1 MPAPLR
7 VRSFRS
13 ILAVGWAVLASVPLA
28 VASPSLARVEPP
40 GARQGAE
47 VEIRIVG
54 SELDGA
60 EQVFF
65 EEGRVEVVS
74 FEQDKD
80 NTLKAKLRIPAV
92 CPPGPQRVRVRTV
105 NGLSDLR
112 MFQVFSSDIIEEKE
126 PNDAFDKAAT
136 IEPGKSIWGWIR
148 GEDID
153 SYKIHLPAGGH
164 VSAVVDAIGLD
175 QVMIDPYVELVDAE
189 GFVIASCDDHPLL
202 RQDAVLSATVKTEGD
217 YYLRVRESAYAG
229 NGIYVLHVGTFATA
243 HVAFPPGG
251 PEGTA
256 FDVEWFGDPRGT
268 FRQQVTLS
276 APGVDGLAR
285 VQPVRD
291 GQATPL
297 LVPFRVTP
305 HPVTREQEP
314 NNDIKTAT
322 KVAAPA
328 AVAARMD
335 ASDDVDWIRV
345 TAPAG
350 STWKVAAW
358 GSRLGS
364 PVDLVVAVHRDND
377 KHDRITSND
386 DAEGSD
392 AVVQVATPAEGSFLV
407 RVNDFQKRGGPSF
420 VYWLDVTPAIPEVT
434 VALAP
439 AVTNTQERLVASVP
453 RGNRTA
459 LFFNATRTG
468 FNDPV
473 ALALASLPQG
483 VTAFTTPIADGV
495 PGSLVVLEASADAA
509 PQTTLADVQ
518 LTKSGTAA
526 AAPSSERIG
535 GLRQPTTVVF
545 GEPNNTPYRTVL
557 GDRLPVAVVQE
568 APVTIELVP
577 PPVPVVRR
585 GSMNLKVKIIGGD
598 SYPGRVRLELPLKP
612 PGIGAATLDVKQG
625 QTEAEFPINCAADA
639 MIKDWQIAV
648 LAALVPPQEAAGA
661 APKPAGNPWRAGR
674 GAWISSKPTTLS
686 VAEPMIDFAAEKT
699 TAEQGTDT
707 KLVFAVSK
715 KGEFTGVAKATLVGL
730 PIKCEAPTLDVR
742 PGDEKFEFTIKVGAD
757 APPGKHDLYCR
768 VEVPVGDTWVIHQSP
783 MTSLRIDKPLADG
796 VAASQPNKK

>member
-7 VRSFRS
+7 LRSLRVL
-13 ILAVGWAVLASVPLA
+13 LACGLAVLATVTLA
-28 VASPSLARVEPP
+28 VASPTLARVEPP
-40 GARQGAE
+40 GARQGTE

-54 SELDGA
+54 SELDDA

-65 EEGRVEVVS
+65 EEGRIEVVS
-74 FEQDKD
+74 IEQDKD
-80 NTLKAKLRIPAV
+80 GAVKAKLRIPAA

-105 NGLSDLR
+105 DGLSDLR
-112 MFQVFSSDIIEEKE
+112 MFQVFSSDIVEEKE

-148 GEDID
+148 GEDVD

-229 NGIYVLHVGTFATA
+229 TGMYVLHVGTFSTA

-251 PEGTA
+251 PQGTP

-268 FRQQVTLS
+268 FRQKVTLS

-291 GQATPL
+291 GQITPL

-305 HPVTREQEP
+305 HPVTLEQEP
-314 NNDIKTAT
+314 NNDAKTAT
-322 KVAAPA
+322 KAAAPA
-328 AVAARMD
+328 AIAARMD

-345 TAPAG
+345 AAPAG
-350 STWKVAAW
+350 SKWKVAAW

-364 PVDLVVAVHRDND
+364 PVDLVVAAHRDND
-377 KHDRITSND
+377 KHERLTSND

-392 AVVQVATPAEGSFLV
+392 PVVQVSTPAEGSFLI
-407 RVNDFQKRGGPSF
+407 RVNDFQKRGGPTC
-420 VYWLDVTPAIPEVT
+420 VYWLDIEPMKPEVT

-439 AVTNTQERLVASVP
+439 AVTNTQQRLVASVP

-459 LFFNATRTG
+459 LFFNATRTD
-468 FNDPV
+468 FNDPAAV
-473 ALALASLPQG
+473 AFAGLPAG
-483 VTAFTTPIADGV
+483 VSAFATPIADGV
-495 PGSLVVLEASADAA
+495 PGSLVVFEAAGDAA
-509 PQTTLADVQ
+509 PQSTLADVQ
-518 LTKSGTAA
+518 LTKVAA
-526 AAPSSERIG
+526 AGTPPSNDRIG

-545 GEPNNTPYRTVL
+545 GEPNNTPYRTAV
-557 GDRLPVAVVQE
+557 GDRLPIAVVHE
-568 APVTIELVP
+568 SPVSIELVP
-577 PPVPVVRR
+577 PAVPVVRR

-598 SYPGRVRLELPLKP
+598 TYPGRVRLELPMKP

-639 MIKDWQIAV
+639 MIKDWQIAI
-648 LAALVPPQEAAGA
+648 LAALVPPPEAAGA

-674 GAWISSKPTTLS
+674 GAWISSKPTKLS

-707 KLVFAVSK
+707 KLVFTVSK
-715 KGEFTGVAKATLVGL
+715 KGEFAGVAKATLVGL
-730 PIKCEAPTLDVR
+730 PIKCEAAVLDVR
-742 PGDEKFEFTIKVGAD
+742 SGDEKFEFSIKVGAD

-796 VAASQPNKK
+796 VAASQPTKK